1 MPRANRHFIPGLIY
15 HITNRCHKKEYLLRY
30 VRDKKRWMHWL
41 LRAKIYYGLTIL
53 GYTIMSNHIHLL
65 VHDDGRRDVI
75 PSSLSL
81 VESRVAQEYNQRKA
95 RPGAYW
101 GDRYQATAV
110 ESGRHFLN
118 CLIYIDLNMVRAG
131 VVDHPRNWRFCDY
144 HEILKQKQRYTLIN
158 MDRLLELVDIKS
170 REEFWD
176 FYTDLI
182 DRSLAQGS
190 FLRRDSKWTEA
201 IAVGS
206 RVYVKGVHKKLGIT
220 SSRTKIIEID
230 QGFVLRE
237 DNKPYTCGFTPKSTF
252 LR

>member
-1 MPRANRHFIPGLIY
+1 VDALVIKSEDMLWIDNSL
-15 HITNRCHKKEYLLRY
+15 
-30 VRDKKRWMHWL
+30 
-41 LRAKIYYGLTIL
+41 
-53 GYTIMSNHIHLL
+53 SNHIHLL
-65 VHDDGRRDVI
+65 VHDDGRRDII

-131 VVDHPRNWRFCDY
+131 VVDHPCHWPFCGFY
-144 HEILKQKQRYTLIN
+144 ELRKQKQRYTLIN

-182 DRSLAQGS
+182 NRSLAQGS

-206 RVYVKGVHKKLGIT
+206 RVYVEGVHKKLGIT
-220 SSRTKIIEID
+220 SARTKITEID

-237 DNKPYTCGFTPKSTF
+237 AHKPYTCGFTPKSTF